1 MSACVI
7 FKKDLEKLGRKL
19 MKEFYYKMTDDYLID
34 EFEEFK
40 LKKKFYDENLVKEF
54 LSFHEKEERQKGCSY
69 LYFGDKRLSDL
80 SSIDP
85 KTLLKNIEIKIENE
99 TLDPDLIFTFF
110 DKMDKELVIDKIL
123 DFELD
128 EDLFCLKRSFI
139 NIYNVVNN
147 DYRELEYVI
156 SKC

>member
-7 FKKDLEKLGRKL
+7 FKKDLEKLGKLL
-19 MKEFYYKMTDDYLID
+19 MKEFYYKMCDDDLID

-85 KTLLKNIEIKIENE
+85 KALLKNIEIKIVDE
-99 TLDPDLIFTFF
+99 TLDTDLIFNFF
-110 DKMDKELVIDKIL
+110 DKMNKRVVIDSSL

-139 NIYNVVNN
+139 NIYNVFHN
-147 DYRELEYVI
+147 DYRELEYVC